1 MTNIQSCRWPSG
13 LRWSATL
20 EQSPYTSLR
29 RDLFW
34 AVGLLCNLI
43 IRHRRPSYAAQQLAG
58 HYQLATSRR
67 IFVAKQ
73 DRRTVFDVATQDR
86 GAKQEYG
93 FFDRRGWEIDPGV
106 ETAIRCTQV
115 LRNFSTARRVGQL
128 SQHRGDA
135 C

>member
-43 IRHRRPSYAAQQLAG
+43 IPHRRPSYAAQQLAG

-67 IFVAKQ
+67 IV
-73 DRRTVFDVATQDR
+73 VATQDR